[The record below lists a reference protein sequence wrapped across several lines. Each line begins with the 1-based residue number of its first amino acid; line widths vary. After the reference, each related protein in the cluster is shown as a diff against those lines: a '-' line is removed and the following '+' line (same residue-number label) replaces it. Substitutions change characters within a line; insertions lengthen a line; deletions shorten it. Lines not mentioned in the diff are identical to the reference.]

1 MPGDLIFQAMPN
13 LLSNVLTIAELHI
26 TNKVKGFSGFWALSS
41 AWKLELQSI
50 VTFCASLS
58 KDRHACSVVK
68 AWSTLFKQELELF
81 KHRKISRLSTEC
93 CIPFEIS
100 KFLIYCFI
108 LYISVV
114 LFL

>member
-26 TNKVKGFSGFWALSS
+26 TDKVKGFSGFWALSS
-41 AWKLELQSI
+41 AWTLGLQSI

-58 KDRHACSVVK
+58 KDRRAGSVVK
-68 AWSTLFKQELELF
+68 AWSTLFQKEIVLF
-81 KHRKISRLSTEC
+81 REFKIPRLSTEC
-93 CIPFEIS
+93 CIPFEIR

-108 LYISVV
+108 IYISVV